1 MVARVEAAGKALPA
15 TLDQTVAVAEE
26 ATAEMAGIRLTTKTV
41 EPAGE
46 ASTETAMEA
55 GAFLLT
61 SPRGDAF
68 KALLKEVKLTRK
80 ASVLR
85 KEGYLW
91 VADLEEAD
99 DEDLS
104 ASPIGLK
111 KPEIK
116 RLRKEINRMRLDG

>member
-1 MVARVEAAGKALPA
+1 M
-15 TLDQTVAVAEE
+15 
-26 ATAEMAGIRLTTKTV
+26 
-41 EPAGE
+41 
-46 ASTETAMEA
+46 
-55 GAFLLT
+55 
-61 SPRGDAF
+61 
-68 KALLKEVKLTRK
+68 LKEVKLTRK

-116 RLRKEINRMRLDG
+116 RLRKEINRMRLEA